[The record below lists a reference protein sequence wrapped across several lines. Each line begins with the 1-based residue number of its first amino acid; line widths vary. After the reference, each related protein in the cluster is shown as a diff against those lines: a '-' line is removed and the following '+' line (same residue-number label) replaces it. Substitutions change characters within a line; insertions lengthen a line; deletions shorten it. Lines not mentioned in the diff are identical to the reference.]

1 MKRTERRTFM
11 IDKGGIPMYP
21 AMVFAG
27 LTFLTWAAAIFASY
41 VDDKP
46 AELDRSS
53 GEKERK
59 VA

>member
-1 MKRTERRTFM
+1 M

-21 AMVFAG
+21 ALVFAV
-27 LTFLTWAAAIFASY
+27 LTVLTWAAAIVASY

-46 AELDRSS
+46 ADLDRSS
-53 GEKERK
+53 GKKERK

>member
-1 MKRTERRTFM
+1 M

-21 AMVFAG
+21 ALVFAG
-27 LTFLTWAAAIFASY
+27 LTVLTWAAAIVASY

-46 AELDRSS
+46 ADLDRSS
-53 GEKERK
+53 GKKERK